1 MRPRWTAAAGLSIF
15 ALWGSSVGQQREAAM
30 PNETL
35 PAMRRWIAIFS
46 IASVGAVA
54 AVLFLLWAMS
64 GFGDIGVTGNALVA
78 LIIGVIFSTGLGVA
92 LMALVFYSARSEV
105 DEDVYQANLPL
116 EPNPD
121 GSTPDKEPPPR
132 EQHRA

>member
-1 MRPRWTAAAGLSIF
+1 MRPRWTAAAGLPIF
-15 ALWGSSVGQQREAAM
+15 ALWSSSVGQQREAVM

-35 PAMRRWIAIFS
+35 PGMRRWIAIFS

-105 DEDVYQANLPL
+105 DEDVYQANLPS

-121 GSTPDKEPPPR
+121 ARRVSDKKPASPR
-132 EQHRA
+132 DQ